1 MHHPEPISDPSI
13 MIGNR
18 RISAK
23 DPCYIIAEIG
33 VNHDGD
39 IDVAHS
45 MIDTAHACGAD
56 AVKFQTFRTEANIL
70 TTAPKANYQERQT
83 GEGSQFEMVRKLELV
98 FDDFAALQKH
108 CDAIGIEFLT
118 TAFDP
123 EALDFVIGLRPACLK
138 WPSGEITNLA
148 LLRQAARSGLP
159 VLLSTGMAEMA
170 DIDRA
175 VSELRRHCEFA
186 VLQCVS
192 DYPAALEDQNLRVLP
207 AFASAFD
214 CPVGFSDHTLGAAAA
229 IAARALGMAVLEKHI
244 TLDAKRDGP
253 DHAAS
258 MEPDA
263 FKAMVATIRALEK
276 GLGDGVKKPVAA
288 ELSTRMVARKS
299 LVFARDFPAG
309 HVLSPNDLLAKR
321 PGDGLGPELVDA
333 VVGAALHRDVMA
345 DGQVQWDDLEGLAQ

>member
-1 MHHPEPISDPSI
+1 MPPPEPSI
-13 MIGNR
+13 TIGTR
-18 RISAK
+18 RISAS

-39 IDVAHS
+39 LATAHRMIDV
-45 MIDTAHACGAD
+45 AHACGAD

-70 TTAPKANYQERQT
+70 STAPKADYQQRQT
-83 GEGSQFEMVRKLELV
+83 GDGSQFDMVRKLEL
-98 FDDFAALQKH
+98 DFEDFTVLKRH

-123 EALDFVIGLRPACLK
+123 EALDFVLTLGVPCLK

-159 VLLSTGMAEMA
+159 VLLSTGMADMA
-170 DIDRA
+170 DIERA
-175 VSELRRHCEFA
+175 VGELRGRCDFA

-214 CPVGFSDHTLGAAAA
+214 CPVGFSDHTLGSTAAF
-229 IAARALGMAVLEKHI
+229 AARGLGMAVLEKHI
-244 TLDAKRDGP
+244 TLDASGDGP

-258 MEPDA
+258 MEPDS
-263 FKAMVATIRALEK
+263 FKAMIAALRGIEK
-276 GLGDGVKKPVAA
+276 GLGDGVKRPVAA
-288 ELSTRMVARKS
+288 ELSTRKVARKS
-299 LVFARDFPAG
+299 LVFGRNLRAG
-309 HVLSPNDLLAKR
+309 HTIMAGDLLAKR
-321 PGDGLGPELVDA
+321 PGDGLGPEWLDA
-333 VVGAALHRDVMA
+333 VAGKALICDVTA
-345 DGQVQWDDLEGLAQ
+345 DKQVQWGDLEGQAQ